1 MTAHAR
7 SFDIQKALPE
17 AEVIDRLRLA
27 PTPPRHR
34 KLQGITGC
42 GSCF

>member
-7 SFDIQKALPE
+7 SFDIQNALPE

-27 PTPPRHR
+27 PDAAAPQKTS
-34 KLQGITGC
+34 KITGC